1 MTIAYKSIK
10 GLRAIKALN
19 MDKEVMQ
26 DQTREEIEQN
36 YNTLKSKLSNPKT
49 DLDIS
54 LYDALKKN
62 LVNYID
68 PANLSWQDLEANM
81 VLSDKSLLVE
91 KLGQRQKRIFMEPY
105 ENMKCTLPE
114 SVISKCELFIHN
126 FNKANITNMSRNI
139 VHDKTWK
146 ENTSTLEKR
155 AERILS
161 VLGEIWNNP
170 AFENSTTRKE
180 QSEGTYITDVVMPLL
195 RASLEDMPNG
205 KTCLSTAERQ
215 SLASKFRR
223 NSGEISKER
232 MGKKPDAM
240 LLIKYGGKINEL
252 AYAECSRIICND
264 TKKANDEVKLWRE
277 TLDGISFVNLLC
289 GPLSNQFGI
298 VGVQVAGE
306 DIYLNILVNDAGG
319 LSRYFHI
326 DHAEIPLTKSSRK
339 VKSLLRLLL
348 TLRNIMIVNKSLL
361 VQALDQATSHPPR
374 NVNPSPTVSTP
385 PYNK

>member
-19 MDKEVMQ
+19 
-26 DQTREEIEQN
+26 T
-36 YNTLKSKLSNPKT
+36 NPKT
-49 DLDIS
+49 DSDAT

-62 LVNYID
+62 LVNYVV
-68 PANLSWQDLEANM
+68 PANLSWKDPEANM

-146 ENTSTLEKR
+146 ENISTLEKR
-155 AERILS
+155 AEPVRFGIIR
-161 VLGEIWNNP
+161 G
-170 AFENSTTRKE
+170 FENSTTRKE

-205 KTCLSTAERQ
+205 KTCLSIAERQ
-215 SLASKFRR
+215 SLASKVRR
-223 NSGEISKER
+223 NSGDISKER

-240 LLIKYGGKINEL
+240 LLMKHGGKINEL

-277 TLDGISFVNLLC
+277 TLDGISFVNLVC
-289 GPLSNQFGI
+289 RPLSNQFGI

-326 DHAEIPLTKSSRK
+326 DHAEIPLTKSTRK

-348 TLRNIMIVNKSLL
+348 TLRNITIVNKSLL
-361 VQALDQATSHPPR
+361 VQALEQATSHPPR